1 MKSAAVM
8 IFCPPFRLNMPPQ
21 KNIAVLIN
29 PSSAGGRTLTLWPGI
44 RQKLEADGF
53 WIKNHISESESD
65 FRNQIKL
72 FARKFKSI
80 AVCGGDSSL
89 TIAAEELASIRFR
102 GELKFI
108 PAGSVND
115 IVLDIREQ
123 SAERKA
129 AAYLGHLAAG
139 AAQKMFIG
147 QANWGLGVVVNLW
160 VGKTLQTL
168 PILRPLQNFI
178 GTLSI
183 ILAHLLR
190 RECVQL
196 TIQADAQ
203 QRSGIFSVV
212 LVSQIR
218 HWASGLVFAPEA
230 SYLKPEFQ
238 VVTIRRC
245 GLMRLIKIILAA
257 KNGGHLRFPEVE
269 SYLAYEIEIFSE
281 KAIGVQI
288 DGDIL
293 RDRGKEIQ
301 HRSFVL
307 KKKQSALSLTL

>member
-1 MKSAAVM
+1 MA
-8 IFCPPFRLNMPPQ
+8 RLSSGSP
-21 KNIAVLIN
+21 KASRIATTVKKTAVLIN
-29 PSSAGGRTLTLWPGI
+29 PHSAGGRTLALWPKM
-44 RQKLEADGF
+44 RAQLEADGQL
-53 WIKNHISESESD
+53 ITSHTSASEAD
-65 FRNQIKL
+65 FRTQTSQ
-72 FARKFKSI
+72 FAKKFRSI
-80 AVCGGDSSL
+80 AICGGDSSL
-89 TIAAEELASIRFR
+89 TIAAEELAAVKYT
-102 GELKFI
+102 GELRFL

-123 SAERKA
+123 SREKRRAV
-129 AAYLGHLAAG
+129 YLGQIMAG
-139 AAQKMFIG
+139 NAHKTFIG

-190 RECVQL
+190 RECVRL
-196 TIQADAQ
+196 TIHADAQ

-245 GLMRLIKIILAA
+245 GLTRLIKIILAA

-269 SYLAYEIEIFSE
+269 SYLAREIEIFSE

-307 KKKQSALSLTL
+307 KKKKSALSLTL

>member
-1 MKSAAVM
+1 MA
-8 IFCPPFRLNMPPQ
+8 RLSSGSP
-21 KNIAVLIN
+21 KASRIATTVIKTAVLIN
-29 PSSAGGRTLTLWPGI
+29 PHSAGGRTLALWPKI
-44 RQKLEADGF
+44 RAQLEADGQL
-53 WIKNHISESESD
+53 ITSHTSASEAD
-65 FRNQIKL
+65 FRTQTSQ
-72 FARKFKSI
+72 FAKKFRSI
-80 AVCGGDSSL
+80 AICGGDSSL
-89 TIAAEELASIRFR
+89 TIAAEELAAVKYT
-102 GELKFI
+102 GELRFL

-123 SAERKA
+123 SREKRRAV
-129 AAYLGHLAAG
+129 YLGQIMAG
-139 AAQKMFIG
+139 NAHKTFIG

-269 SYLAYEIEIFSE
+269 SYAAREIEIFSE

-307 KKKQSALSLTL
+307 KKKKSALSLTL